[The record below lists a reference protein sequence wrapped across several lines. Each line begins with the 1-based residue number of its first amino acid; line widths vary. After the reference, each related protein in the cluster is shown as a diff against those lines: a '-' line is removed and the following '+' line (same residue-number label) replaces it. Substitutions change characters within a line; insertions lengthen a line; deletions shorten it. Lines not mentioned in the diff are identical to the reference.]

1 MLEELRH
8 YDYPRVSIYE
18 DTWEFGTTSRGTYLI
33 PHELVPILK
42 TMRPKGFTLAE
53 AYLKKLDGKEYLI
66 FVSVNKEE
74 VVKSRLVS
82 DQKIMA
88 AFKEWL
94 N

>member
-18 DTWEFGTTSRGTYLI
+18 DTWDFGVPSKGTYSI
-33 PHELVPILK
+33 PHELIPILK
-42 TMRPKGFTLAE
+42 TMRQRGFTLVE
-53 AYLKKLDGKEYLI
+53 AYLKKLDDKEYLI

-74 VVKSRLVS
+74 IVKSRLVS